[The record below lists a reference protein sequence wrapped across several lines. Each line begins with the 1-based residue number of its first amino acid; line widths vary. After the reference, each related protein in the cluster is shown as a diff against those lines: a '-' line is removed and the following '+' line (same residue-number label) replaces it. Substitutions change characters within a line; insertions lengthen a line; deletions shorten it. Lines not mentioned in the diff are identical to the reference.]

1 MIESWKQ
8 SVLVAVLA
16 IGAILLGVG
25 LQAWSLEHRPTPDLQ
40 MRTGIVLSYS
50 GTTVVL
56 TDGTRFEL
64 APGARVGQLLPPV
77 KSSDLKVGAL
87 VTVVGRPGIDT
98 LMATSISLL
107 PGRLI
112 GGLTAGWTAESNG
125 DVLAI
130 GSIDTLWP
138 GGFRLTFPEGGGLV
152 EFSTD
157 TRFTR
162 LQESHPEIKSGV
174 VITVFV
180 SNGVALSIQLESTR

>member
-8 SVLVAVLA
+8 SCLAAVLVVAA
-16 IGAILLGVG
+16 IVMGA
-25 LQAWSLEHRPTPDLQ
+25 LQAWSLGNSATPEV
-40 MRTGIVLSYS
+40 TGIVLSYS

-64 APGARVGQLLPPV
+64 APGARVVQRLPQV
-77 KSSDLKVGAL
+77 KASDLRVGDL

-112 GGLTAGWTAESNG
+112 GGIAAGWTRGSNG
-125 DVLAI
+125 DVLAA

-152 EFSTD
+152 EYSTD
-157 TRFTR
+157 TRVSR
-162 LQESHPEIKSGV
+162 LQATSPLDLKPGA
-174 VITVFV
+174 VITASI
-180 SNGVALSIQLESTR
+180 SNGVAGFIQLLQGTR